1 MDARQGSN
9 GRDGNLNR
17 NPSDSDVPDIAGTTR
32 ARPDDSIQSSDPR
45 PMAVPVSTRGSDLIG
60 AEVPRQPAASVASA
74 TSGEIGAPWG
84 DTAPSGDGPIRCKF
98 LRTIGPDGK
107 LSDPGSEAVATHRC
121 AAFGDPLPL
130 SLRQQELVCLQ
141 RVHVSCPRYMRG
153 TLLAEEANAGPETKA
168 KARLGVPYLTIAGLA
183 LLTLAIIIG
192 IAGAMG
198 VLPGVNNAPGPTVP
212 IAAATATASPTTAAT
227 PVVTASPVAT
237 DTPAPSPVP
246 TATPVPTITPVP
258 SATWPPG
265 ATAGRMKLLTA
276 CQDQANCYIYVVR
289 GPGPSGNG
297 SPVADTIAGIARYF
311 GVSVQSIYNL
321 NPWATSGIKPGDQ
334 LKIPPPTR

>member
-9 GRDGNLNR
+9 GTDGNFNR
-17 NPSDSDVPDIAGTTR
+17 IPSNPDVPDDPGIQRVG
-32 ARPDDSIQSSDPR
+32 PDTVRSSDPR
-45 PMAVPVSTRGSDLIG
+45 LMTVPVGGGSTDLLG
-60 AEVPRQPAASVASA
+60 TEGPQPAAA
-74 TSGEIGAPWG
+74 TTTPVTSEIGAPWS

-98 LRTIGPDGK
+98 LRAIGPDGK
-107 LSDPGSEAVATHRC
+107 LSDPGNEAVPTHRC

-153 TLLAEEANAGPETKA
+153 TLLAEEAHAGPVAEPKA
-168 KARLGVPYLTIAGLA
+168 KLGVPYLTLAGLA
-183 LLTLAIIIG
+183 LLTLACV
-192 IAGAMG
+192 AG
-198 VLPGVNNAPGPTVP
+198 VLGVMGILPGTGGGAAPTTPG
-212 IAAATATASPTTAAT
+212 IAAASASPTPLVTASVEA
-227 PVVTASPVAT
+227 TASPVAT
-237 DTPAPSPVP
+237 NSPAPTAPPVVTAAP
-246 TATPVPTITPVP
+246 TATPVA

-265 ATAGRMKLLTA
+265 ATADRMKLLTP
-276 CQDQANCYIYVVR
+276 CQNQANCYVYVVR

-297 SPVADTIAGIARYF
+297 SSVADTVPGIARYF